1 MCFFFKLCRWCN
13 CNGDKCVCEMEMMVV
28 IMMRSF
34 WKREKWTPL
43 GLLTKPSSLFEAA
56 LHPRWTV
63 ELLPPWKNACV
74 FRGVLQHL
82 RKFAFLLRVWMGRL
96 IPLSCA
102 DMWVVSK
109 QKQIGVFPKMLNFS
123 LNKSAAAVAA
133 QSLTL
138 TQMSCCAASSRGS
151 AGGQSRTQV
160 PLSTDLKLWCFP
172 PWGRLIDACHWGG
185 KRQLLPAS
193 VWTECL
199 ICPHEHT
206 VRCACPRQKHV
217 FNFLSLFA
225 YFCCKFTLCLSCLC
239 VFADLGV

>member
-1 MCFFFKLCRWCN
+1 
-13 CNGDKCVCEMEMMVV
+13 MEMMVV

-151 AGGQSRTQV
+151 AGGQSRTL

-172 PWGRLIDACHWGG
+172 PWGRLIDACHWGEKG
-185 KRQLLPAS
+185 NFFQLQSEQNVSS
-193 VWTECL
+193 VLTSTPSAVLVHVKNTSL
-199 ICPHEHT
+199 I
-206 VRCACPRQKHV
+206 
-217 FNFLSLFA
+217 FF
-225 YFCCKFTLCLSCLC
+225 LCLHIFVVNSHC
-239 VFADLGV
+239 V